1 MTSYK
6 KGAVAPLEPHTKR
19 KDYKETLVSLK
30 RNIMEQR
37 ISLLTKLTKNALYA
51 WRNTTEKLDDYKTE
65 YKIATM
71 KAIVLIGV
79 VVCAGTKCIDKTKVN
94 ITALFVKEILLVG

>member
-1 MTSYK
+1 MNLSPIVPHK
-6 KGAVAPLEPHTKR
+6 KVFSNEGNYSRAGLA
-19 KDYKETLVSLK
+19 
-30 RNIMEQR
+30 
-37 ISLLTKLTKNALYA
+37 
-51 WRNTTEKLDDYKTE
+51 EKLDDYKTE